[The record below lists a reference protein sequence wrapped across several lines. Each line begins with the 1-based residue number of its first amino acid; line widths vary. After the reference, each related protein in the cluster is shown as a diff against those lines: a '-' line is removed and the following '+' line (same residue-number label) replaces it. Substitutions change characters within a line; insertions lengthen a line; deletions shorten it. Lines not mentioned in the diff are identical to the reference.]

1 MKSQDLTFS
10 ITVDKTPDQV
20 FTALKEVSSWW
31 PGEIK
36 GDTDR
41 LGGVF
46 TYRYKDLHRSI
57 QKITEWVPGKR
68 VAWHVTESYLS
79 FIEDKEEWTGTDMV
93 FEISAKGGK
102 TELTFTHLGLTPKV
116 ECYGACSDG
125 WGYIIKECLLDYITT
140 GKRVSGVM
148 ESGKAA

>member
-10 ITVDKTPDQV
+10 ITVDRTPEEV
-20 FTALKEVSSWW
+20 FAAIQEVGSWW

-46 TYRYKDLHRSI
+46 TYRYKDMHRST

-79 FIEDKEEWTGTDMV
+79 FVKDKEEWTGTEMV
-93 FEISAKGGK
+93 FEINAKGGK
-102 TELTFTHLGLTPKV
+102 TELKFTHLGLTPKV

-125 WGYIIKECLLDYITT
+125 WGHIITECLLAFITT
-140 GKRVSGVM
+140 GKRVSTVM